1 MPRAVGRSGNVN
13 QKRGVFLLRKVNLVT
28 RDPVHLNPLLFHHKE
43 CASEA
48 QQSNTKRALYPR
60 VAKITRHILEREGER
75 ITLDFHDYETLMN
88 SKSKLSCITCSKY
101 R

>member
-1 MPRAVGRSGNVN
+1 MSILAWELFIWTPRAVGRSGNGN

-28 RDPVHLNPLLFHHKE
+28 RDPAHLNPLLFHHEE

-60 VAKITRHILEREGER
+60 VAKITRQTSNEKAKE
-75 ITLDFHDYETLMN
+75 
-88 SKSKLSCITCSKY
+88 
-101 R
+101 